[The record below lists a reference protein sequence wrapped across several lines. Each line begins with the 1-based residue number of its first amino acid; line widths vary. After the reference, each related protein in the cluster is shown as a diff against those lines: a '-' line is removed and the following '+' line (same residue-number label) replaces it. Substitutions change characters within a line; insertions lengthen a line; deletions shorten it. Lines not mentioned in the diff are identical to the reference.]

1 MLESF
6 NYILYII
13 LLTFWFS
20 TIPVAFLTM
29 IRFVRNR
36 KIFIEK
42 DLRRIHND
50 PTIIFQITTRSAT
63 KTKVVE
69 RGIYSI
75 INAANKI
82 NYCNYKIS
90 IVTEDEK
97 DKEKFKEIKNCE
109 IIRVDKEYKT
119 NAIKKSRALQFAVE
133 YRRKKGQ
140 N

>member
-50 PTIIFQITTRSAT
+50 PTIIFQITTMSAT

-109 IIRVDKEYKT
+109 IIRVDKE
-119 NAIKKSRALQFAVE
+119 
-133 YRRKKGQ
+133 
-140 N
+140 